1 MLRTGFNSADI
12 NLFQSHTV
20 KLHYL
25 KLSFYIY
32 FIYLSIDTKISNAQI
47 KCYSS
52 SNECYF
58 LHLKL
63 RDILKKRNPKK
74 SPKNVL
80 DFKIDLFGYY
90 VYRLLKITKT
100 EFLAMFLNFSKKRIL
115 KLILQY
121 DS

>member
-1 MLRTGFNSADI
+1 MI
-12 NLFQSHTV
+12 KKFQMH
-20 KLHYL
+20 KL
-25 KLSFYIY
+25 
-32 FIYLSIDTKISNAQI
+32 DV
-47 KCYSS
+47 SS